1 MNMICVSDKH
11 QYDSIRG
18 VIIYS
23 DKTEKCYNNVYV
35 KIDIYQARTEGWF
48 FDVAKQMVKDGVSP
62 GDYIAVMV
70 SLSYLEG
77 VQQFKEG
84 CETPKGKSGEWF
96 KKSAKRVFPN
106 QSDCVIDRLWKE
118 TRCGLFHAG
127 FTNGRVHLS
136 HDVAEAIKLEDDFIR
151 INPKLFLDCVSDDL
165 NSFISELRDQS
176 SAESRANFE
185 KLWNI
190 LWDRS

>member
-1 MNMICVSDKH
+1 MIYVSEKH
-11 QYDSIRG
+11 QYDSIRD

-23 DKTEKCYNNVYV
+23 DKTEKNYNDIYV

-48 FDVAKQMVKDGVSP
+48 FDVAKQMVKHGMSP
-62 GDYIAVMV
+62 GDYIAIMV

-77 VQQFKEG
+77 VQQFREG
-84 CETPKGKSGEWF
+84 SETPQGKSGEWF
-96 KKSAKRVFPN
+96 RKSAKRVFPN
-106 QSDCVIDRLWKE
+106 QIDDVIDRLWKE

-127 FTNGRVHLS
+127 FTNGKVYLS
-136 HDVAEAIKLEDDFIR
+136 HEVAEAIKLEGNFIR

-165 NSFISELRDQS
+165 NNFIAELRDQR
-176 SAESRANFE
+176 SAKLRANFE
-185 KLWNI
+185 KLWDV